1 MNSHKIRIAKL
12 LANYNQGS
20 RREIEKLIN
29 QKKIYLNKKLVITPV
44 TFASTNDEIFIKNK
58 KIEFNKKK
66 IEILKFYKPK
76 NIICSKKK
84 QDQRK
89 IIYEIIKPKY
99 KNYIFSGRLDFKSEG
114 LIILTNSSIIA
125 RNLELPSNNF
135 ERTYEVRVFGNLE
148 LNHLKNLSKG
158 SEIDKVNYK
167 PFKFKI
173 KSKIKKN
180 TNIEMTLQEGKKN
193 EIRKIFKSINM
204 QVNRLK
210 RISFGPFLLNKMQPG
225 EIKKVTNAEK
235 KIYENYFRNKK
246 R

>member
-1 MNSHKIRIAKL
+1 
-12 LANYNQGS
+12 LANFNQGS
-20 RREIEKLIN
+20 RREIERLIN
-29 QKKIYLNKKLVITPV
+29 NKKIYLNKILVTTPA
-44 TFASTNDEIFIKNK
+44 TFASTNDEIFIENK
-58 KIEFNKKK
+58 KVIFNKK

-76 NIICSKKK
+76 DIICSKNK
-84 QDQRK
+84 QDNRK

-114 LIILTNSSIIA
+114 LIILTNSSMVT
-125 RNLELPSNNF
+125 RNLELPSNKF
-135 ERTYEVRVFGNLE
+135 SRTYEVRVFGNLE
-148 LNHLKNLSKG
+148 INKLENLSKG
-158 SEIDKVNYK
+158 FKIDSLIFK

-180 TNIEMTLQEGKKN
+180 TIIEMVLQEGKKN
-193 EIRKIFKSINM
+193 EIRKIFKTINM

-225 EIKKVTNAEK
+225 NIEKITNKELD
-235 KIYENYFRNKK
+235 IYENHIGQQK

>member
-1 MNSHKIRIAKL
+1 M
-12 LANYNQGS
+12 ANFNQGS
-20 RREIEKLIN
+20 RREIERLIN
-29 QKKIYLNKKLVITPV
+29 NKKIYLNKILVTTPA
-44 TFASTNDEIFIKNK
+44 TFASTNDEIFIENK
-58 KIEFNKKK
+58 KVIFNKK

-76 NIICSKKK
+76 DIICSKNK
-84 QDQRK
+84 QDNRK

-114 LIILTNSSIIA
+114 LIILTNSSMVT
-125 RNLELPSNNF
+125 RNLELPSNKF
-135 ERTYEVRVFGNLE
+135 SRTYEVRVFGNLE
-148 LNHLKNLSKG
+148 INKLENLSKG
-158 SEIDKVNYK
+158 FKIDSLIFK

-180 TNIEMTLQEGKKN
+180 TIIEMVLQEGKKN
-193 EIRKIFKSINM
+193 EIRKIFKTINM

-225 EIKKVTNAEK
+225 NIEKITNKELN
-235 KIYENYFRNKK
+235 IYENHIRQQK

>member
-1 MNSHKIRIAKL
+1 M
-12 LANYNQGS
+12 ANFNQGS
-20 RREIEKLIN
+20 RREIERLIN
-29 QKKIYLNKKLVITPV
+29 NKKIYLNKILVTTPA
-44 TFASTNDEIFIKNK
+44 TFASTNDEIFIENK
-58 KIEFNKKK
+58 KVIFNKK

-76 NIICSKKK
+76 DIICSKNK
-84 QDQRK
+84 QDNRK

-114 LIILTNSSIIA
+114 LIILTNSSMVT
-125 RNLELPSNNF
+125 RNLELPSNKF
-135 ERTYEVRVFGNLE
+135 SRTYEVRVFGNLE
-148 LNHLKNLSKG
+148 INKLENLSKG
-158 SEIDKVNYK
+158 FKIDSLIFK

-180 TNIEMTLQEGKKN
+180 TIIEMVLQEGKKN
-193 EIRKIFKSINM
+193 EIRKIFKTINM

-225 EIKKVTNAEK
+225 NIEKITNKELD
-235 KIYENYFRNKK
+235 IYENHIGQQK